1 MHGNPRPCNLWFN
14 KQKKKTRKVR
24 LRQIYGYEK
33 SAKVEKELKQT
44 GKIKYIRS
52 GVIRK
57 IVVTLGEIGTAFLVP
72 CQNTSSCSKKVVAK
86 QSS

>member
-1 MHGNPRPCNLWFN
+1 MVQQTE
-14 KQKKKTRKVR
+14 KEDKK
-24 LRQIYGYEK
+24 RQIYVYEK

-52 GVIRK
+52 GVIKK
-57 IVVTLGEIGTAFLVP
+57 IVVTLGQIGTAFLVP